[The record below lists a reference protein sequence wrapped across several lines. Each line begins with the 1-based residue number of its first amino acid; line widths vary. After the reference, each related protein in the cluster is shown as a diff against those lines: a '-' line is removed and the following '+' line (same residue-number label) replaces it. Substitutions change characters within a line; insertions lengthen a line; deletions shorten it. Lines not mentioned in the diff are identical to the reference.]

1 MTMLA
6 EVFSGE
12 ADWADVFF
20 IVAAVAAVVAA
31 VGSFGTNQV
40 TKHADWL
47 LCVAVACAA
56 FGLALL

>member
-6 EVFSGE
+6 EIFSGE

-20 IVAAVAAVVAA
+20 IVAAVAAVLAA
-31 VGSFGTNQV
+31 VGTFGTNQIS
-40 TKHADWL
+40 KHADWL
-47 LCVAVACAA
+47 LCASVACAA